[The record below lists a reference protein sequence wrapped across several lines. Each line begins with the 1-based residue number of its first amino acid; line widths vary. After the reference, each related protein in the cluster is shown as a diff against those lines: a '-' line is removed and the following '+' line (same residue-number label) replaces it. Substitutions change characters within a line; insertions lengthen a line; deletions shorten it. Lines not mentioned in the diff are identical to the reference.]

1 MTFLNIIRIFIRF
14 FNYFCMAYTL
24 ILSLIYLIQLF
35 TAFKKVRKQEKR
47 KISEDY
53 MRYAD
58 SPNLLPISLIVPAHN
73 EQENIVQNIKDLM
86 KLDYPQFEVIV
97 VNDGSTDETQRRIL
111 DEFKLYPIEGAV
123 KIKIPT
129 KEIHNVYY
137 NTDYPNFYYIDKE

>member
-58 SPNLLPISLIVPAHN
+58 SPEFIAHFT
-73 EQENIVQNIKDLM
+73 
-86 KLDYPQFEVIV
+86 YCSGP
-97 VNDGSTDETQRRIL
+97 
-111 DEFKLYPIEGAV
+111 
-123 KIKIPT
+123 
-129 KEIHNVYY
+129 
-137 NTDYPNFYYIDKE
+137 